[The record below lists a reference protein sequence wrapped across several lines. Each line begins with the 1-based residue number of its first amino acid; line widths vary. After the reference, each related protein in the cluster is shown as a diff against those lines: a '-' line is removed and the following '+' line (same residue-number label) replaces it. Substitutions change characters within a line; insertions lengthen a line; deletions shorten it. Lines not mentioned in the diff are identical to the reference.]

1 LEKREIIGELGSRS
15 FYMRKK
21 APETGGSFA
30 GISPARTS
38 LIPSS
43 NLIGSCIAQLIGK
56 IMRRTR
62 RIWNILVCVQWDRPK
77 YTLLSVAH
85 NIF

>member
-1 LEKREIIGELGSRS
+1 
-15 FYMRKK
+15 
-21 APETGGSFA
+21 
-30 GISPARTS
+30 
-38 LIPSS
+38 
-43 NLIGSCIAQLIGK
+43 LIGSCIAQLIGK